1 MHYSIRMNEGFH
13 PSTLLL
19 VLPVRIVVDRTPS
32 QPLNPSV
39 LAHSRCLFSIY
50 TNHDTQP
57 TAPASRS
64 IALSVK
70 FTQPSSRSIANCGTS
85 LFRHSLIPT
94 RVLLIQAPPENIQVR
109 STAAQVRVTSKGDQL
124 HHGLIC
130 LGLWLLVNVVLM
142 SRIAQDNKQV
152 FSFFLYLA
160 RILLGATC
168 AFDLAGAFV
177 QRVSGNALAMSF
189 DAPYMSDSLADF
201 WGRRWNLFV
210 QEMMRRTVY
219 IPSIAYFGKVHGL
232 SYQAAKAVAVM
243 TCFIVSAVAHEYIMW
258 SASSKFTW
266 EWFTFFIIHG
276 VLVVLEGYAWKCVS
290 VCVCVCQV
298 RCNRHALDQLPVVGY
313 S

>member
-1 MHYSIRMNEGFH
+1 MTLPIRFV
-13 PSTLLL
+13 SVDKTLT
-19 VLPVRIVVDRTPS
+19 VPDETVKRDHHVDGEKRT
-32 QPLNPSV
+32 
-39 LAHSRCLFSIY
+39 
-50 TNHDTQP
+50 
-57 TAPASRS
+57 
-64 IALSVK
+64 
-70 FTQPSSRSIANCGTS
+70 
-85 LFRHSLIPT
+85 
-94 RVLLIQAPPENIQVR
+94 APPENIQVR